1 MSEMN
6 LYLIAGAAAVVL
18 VGSLVLLARTG
29 GDPAQPEPDAKK
41 KPPKRPTSPKPIEP
55 LEAQEGDAEEVTIV
69 RLQLDPSDF
78 PDVIFD
84 DESEE
89 IDPVAKAIQLVADD
103 GADEDEPTRTS
114 AVILVSAAGQTDR
127 GQKRKRN
134 EDRFLRL
141 DGHGV
146 YAVADGMG
154 GYAGGDVASE
164 TAVETIAQ
172 AFRESSFEGKVRG
185 DLPRR
190 AMELAQA
197 VQMANIAIFREALR
211 QPHLEGMGTTL
222 VATRFAL
229 RKERLY
235 LAHVGDSRC
244 YRIRGGEI
252 QQLTTDHTL
261 GNLGLTGPHAAYLSR
276 ALGIKPEVTIDV
288 IVGKPEPGDLY
299 LLCSDGLTKMIPDD
313 EEILRVVNEN
323 PKNMDL
329 AVQKLVDL
337 ANERGGK
344 DNVTVL
350 LVGVRLPADLGLP
363 D

>member
-18 VGSLVLLARTG
+18 VASLLLLARTR
-29 GDPAQPEPDAKK
+29 DEAPASARPETPPPPKK
-41 KPPKRPTSPKPIEP
+41 KPGSPKPIEP
-55 LEAQEGDAEEVTIV
+55 LEPETGEDGEEVTIV
-69 RLQLDPSDF
+69 RLQLDPADF
-78 PDVIFD
+78 PEADIFD

-127 GQKRKRN
+127 GQRRKRN

-154 GYAGGDVASE
+154 GYAGGDIASE
-164 TAVETIAQ
+164 TAVETIAES
-172 AFRESSFEGKVRG
+172 FREERFEGNVRG

-197 VQMANIAIFREALR
+197 VQRANVSIYQEAKR

-229 RKERLY
+229 RKERVY

-244 YRIRGGEI
+244 YRIRRGAI
-252 QQLTTDHTL
+252 RQLTTDHTL

-276 ALGIKPEVTIDV
+276 ALGVKPEVSIDV
-288 IVGKPEPGDLY
+288 IVGKPEVGDLY

-313 EEILRVVNEN
+313 EEILEVIQAH
-323 PKNMDL
+323 PDMDL

-337 ANERGGK
+337 ANQRGGK
-344 DNVTVL
+344 DNVTVV
-350 LVGVRLPADLGLP
+350 LVGVRHPTDLLG
-363 D
+363 